1 MFIVNSWK
9 WICSK
14 ISKGTTT
21 TITYSL
27 RFVCFDVIVFFFC
40 SAAAAVIL
48 PFHFVHILIL
58 LQCYKTKSS
67 YTLHHQMNV
76 NAQHQHLNRNQ
87 MAEWLYYIV
96 LPYYAWI
103 LVVLIAFSLANQ
115 LRWILWKTKTC
126 KIYIATLY
134 IHLLVPPTDRGPLL
148 YILLVCCNWK
158 KRNAIWIET
167 CLGFSFIR
175 NEVIAPIEM
184 DIFGVNYAKRMKHK
198 IQCIMTQR
206 SK

>member
-14 ISKGTTT
+14 ISKETTT

-27 RFVCFDVIVFFFC
+27 RFVCFDVMVLFFC

-67 YTLHHQMNV
+67 YTLHHQAKMNV

-103 LVVLIAFSLANQ
+103 LVVLIAFSLANSAPMNFMENQNMQNIHCYTLHPLTCSTNRPGATVIHPVGVLQ
-115 LRWILWKTKTC
+115 LKKKETQYESRLVWVF
-126 KIYIATLY
+126 
-134 IHLLVPPTDRGPLL
+134 LL
-148 YILLVCCNWK
+148 
-158 KRNAIWIET
+158 
-167 CLGFSFIR
+167 F
-175 NEVIAPIEM
+175 EM
-184 DIFGVNYAKRMKHK
+184 K
-198 IQCIMTQR
+198 
-206 SK
+206 

>member
-1 MFIVNSWK
+1 M
-9 WICSK
+9 
-14 ISKGTTT
+14 
-21 TITYSL
+21 
-27 RFVCFDVIVFFFC
+27 VFFFFW
-40 SAAAAVIL
+40 SVAAAAVIL

-67 YTLHHQMNV
+67 YTLHHQAKMNV

-103 LVVLIAFSLANQ
+103 LVVLIAFSLANSAPMNFMENQNMQNIHCYTLHPLTCSTNRPRATVIHPVGVLQ
-115 LRWILWKTKTC
+115 L
-126 KIYIATLY
+126 
-134 IHLLVPPTDRGPLL
+134 
-148 YILLVCCNWK
+148 K
-158 KRNAIWIET
+158 KRNVIWIET

-175 NEVIAPIEM
+175 YEVIAPIEM
-184 DIFGVNYAKRMKHK
+184 DIFGVNYAKRIKHK
-198 IQCIMTQR
+198 IQCIMTPR